1 MYEQYISSWMCNT
14 SLAALEVVL
23 LSALEPSTRFIG
35 ALEVSLGA
43 NGIYMQV
50 RVALNCSA
58 EAVNKVGFS
67 VSSLHHHPL
76 T

>member
-1 MYEQYISSWMCNT
+1 MCNT

-23 LSALEPSTRFIG
+23 LSALEPSTRFIE

-50 RVALNCSA
+50 RVALNRSA